1 MKKLIVIFLLSLFF
15 SDANSQNETWPKVY
29 WKYEVTY
36 NVDLIETYDKGY
48 IVLNTIR
55 PDGITEI
62 WTWIVKTDINGEVLW
77 EKIIGDGMHNSGFHY
92 VTETDDG
99 GCVLGGATYLMD
111 NQKADPFFMK
121 LNACGEKEWCRI
133 FYQAGPN
140 TAYCGGRNIYPVPG
154 EDGYIALVTSW
165 GDEFVPG
172 SGVYKGIWLFR
183 LDNSGNL
190 MWIKNIFD
198 QVDPNAWNEIPYS
211 MFISTDTLCI
221 ITGNTIYN
229 DYGGELG
236 YDKPFIMAAGMDG
249 SEKWWVIDGANTIY
263 KGDDKRSKEDNI
275 GNIVTVGWG
284 WYTGVGGS
292 KSPMLIKTDKF
303 GNPVY
308 RKYVIDSTE
317 TAKAWCINVVNDTIY
332 DIGGLW
338 KYPGQPYHAVIAR
351 TDTNGNLIME
361 KNVMESD
368 FVLTQSIVT
377 MDDKELFT
385 GIIKDDDG
393 FFKAILHKF
402 NFDLEY
408 DTAYTQAFDYD
419 YKCENLP
426 IVSDTIDITDCDL
439 WTGLPGEIEY
449 HKAKHL
455 EIYPN
460 PADREITIKLPKA
473 TVDEHQWGTK
483 TSRQYN
489 FQYHETSVVKIFDIS
504 GMLLKEIPLKDKF
517 SEEVKVD
524 VTGYN
529 SGIYLVDLFEN
540 QKLMASGKFVKR

>member
-1 MKKLIVIFLLSLFF
+1 MKKLIFVFLFPLFF
-15 SDANSQNETWPKVY
+15 SNANSQNETWPKVF
-29 WKYEVTY
+29 WKYKTTY
-36 NVDLIETYDKGY
+36 NFDLIETYDKGY

-77 EKIIGDGMHNSGFHY
+77 EKIIGDGVHNSGFHFIS
-92 VTETDDG
+92 ETDDG
-99 GCVLGGATYLMD
+99 GCVLGGGTLLMD
-111 NQKADPFFMK
+111 NQYGDPFFMK

-133 FYQAGPN
+133 FYQAGQN
-140 TAYCGGRNIYPVPG
+140 TVYCSGRNIFPVPG

-190 MWIKNIFD
+190 LWIKNIFD
-198 QVDPNAWNEIPYS
+198 QVDPHAWNEIPYS

-236 YDKPFIMAAGMDG
+236 YDKPFIMAADMDG
-249 SEKWWVIDGANTIY
+249 IEKWWVIDGANTIY
-263 KGDDKRSKEDNI
+263 QGDDKRSREDYN
-275 GNIVTVGWG
+275 GNIVTIGWG

-292 KSPMLIKTDKF
+292 WSPMIIKTDKF
-303 GNPVY
+303 GNPVF

-317 TAKAWCINVVNDTIY
+317 TAIAWCINVVNDTIY
-332 DIGGLW
+332 DIGGRW
-338 KYPGQPYHAVIAR
+338 KYPGQPYHAAIAR
-351 TDTNGNLIME
+351 TDTNGNLIIE
-361 KNVMESD
+361 KNVMEGVSS
-368 FVLTQSIVT
+368 LTQSIVT
-377 MDDKELFT
+377 MDNKELFS
-385 GIIKDDDG
+385 GIFKDDDDYY
-393 FFKAILHKF
+393 KAILHKF

-408 DTAYTQAFDYD
+408 DTAYTQALDYD

-426 IVSDTIDITDCDL
+426 IVSDTIGISDCDL

-449 HKAKHL
+449 HKAKNL

-489 FQYHETSVVKIFDIS
+489 FRYHETSVLKIFDIS
-504 GMLLKEIPLKDKF
+504 GMLLKEIPLKDIF
-517 SEEVKVD
+517 GEEVKVD